1 MAEFILS
8 NWDNDDTNPGKYIL
22 NGWKGSPAETEIYI
36 PGEYNGRQ
44 ISLKNLEIFPPY
56 MTQLQ
61 LEEVNSK
68 KVQVETTDLSG
79 SFENNFTVINL
90 DLSGLD
96 TSQVI
101 NMRSMF
107 SSCQSLTSLDVSHFQ
122 TENVTDMGQMFSGCS
137 GLTSLDVSH
146 FRTENITD
154 MSYMFSDCPGLKS
167 LDLNQFQT
175 ENVTDMGA
183 MFIDCKGLKIVDLS
197 QCQWTTVPDDLFNF
211 LSDVPLIVISPAEGI
226 KNYDFSKLRPLSMMN
241 LMVNKGSFSD
251 HTKKKAEYLDRY
263 VYESRETLETAI
275 RNLQDTN
282 HPCYP
287 TYFFLQWDPESLI
300 SIDPLEKLWNQ
311 ANNTY
316 TAVWWPSDVKLRSRF
331 YL

>member
-1 MAEFILS
+1 
-8 NWDNDDTNPGKYIL
+8 
-22 NGWKGSPAETEIYI
+22 
-36 PGEYNGRQ
+36 
-44 ISLKNLEIFPPY
+44 
-56 MTQLQ
+56 
-61 LEEVNSK
+61 
-68 KVQVETTDLSG
+68 
-79 SFENNFTVINL
+79 
-90 DLSGLD
+90 
-96 TSQVI
+96 
-101 NMRSMF
+101 
-107 SSCQSLTSLDVSHFQ
+107 
-122 TENVTDMGQMFSGCS
+122 MGQMFSGCS

-146 FRTENITD
+146 FRTENVTT
-154 MSYMFSDCPGLKS
+154 MMGVFSDCSGLTS
-167 LDLNQFQT
+167 L
-175 ENVTDMGA
+175 
-183 MFIDCKGLKIVDLS
+183 DLS

-311 ANNTY
+311 ANDTY